1 MSVHLDFV
9 VLLGVLAP
17 LIGAL
22 VILTADVIWPRQQRL
37 HYVLAF
43 ISLVVAGLGVAPGL
57 AAGLGDTRETLCL
70 PVLKTGA
77 GEVFRESGQCLYSVN
92 AASSTLQLVA
102 IVAAFL
108 TLLLAW
114 PSESESPA
122 ERTSVMVA
130 LVLAATGGA
139 VGVAGAHDVASWII
153 ALEIA
158 TVPVIVLVALP
169 GTKAALS
176 GAVQLLT
183 TSLISV
189 GLVALGAATWYI
201 ATGTPMLSGDAALG
215 TASSGPN
222 RALLTLSI
230 LLFIAGLGFK
240 LSLAP
245 FHAWTP
251 TAYVGASL
259 PIATFLSGVSKVA
272 ALAALIVIVR
282 ALSGL
287 GAAGVVSVAVL
298 SVLSMTLGNL
308 VALRQN
314 NVVRLLAWS
323 TIAQA
328 GWVVLP
334 LTSPSNA
341 ATQAASIYLAAYVV
355 ATVLAFSVVTA
366 VSARYGQVRSGAA
379 AQIPGASVATVAD
392 LSGGLASGRMI
403 GSYSGLLRRSAF
415 LGGGLALALTSLAGI
430 PPGLLG
436 LVAKVGALRPVLS
449 EGWWLLALAAGI
461 NVVLGAA
468 VYFRWFRVLLA
479 EDPDGLPAGPEAAHP
494 AVAVAIAIGSAL
506 LLVLSLWPALLTG
519 LLG

>member
-1 MSVHLDFV
+1 MSVSVDFV

-17 LIGAL
+17 LVGAL
-22 VILTADVIWPRQQRL
+22 VVLVADVIWPRQQRL
-37 HYVLAF
+37 PYVLAF
-43 ISLVVAGLGVAPGL
+43 VSLLVAVWAPYQAL
-57 AAGLGDTRETLCL
+57 AQGRGDTTSTLCL
-70 PVLKTGA
+70 PSQPTAV
-77 GEVFRESGQCLYSVN
+77 CLYSVSS
-92 AASSTLQLVA
+92 ASALLQVVA
-102 IVAAFL
+102 ILGAFL
-108 TLLLAW
+108 ALLLAW
-114 PSESESPA
+114 PSEEHTPA
-122 ERTSVMVA
+122 DRTSVMVM

-139 VGVAGAHDVASWII
+139 VGVAGAHDIASWII

-158 TVPVIVLVALP
+158 TVPIIVLVALP

-189 GLVALGAATWYI
+189 GLLALAAAMWFV
-201 ATGTPMLSGDAALG
+201 ATGSLLISAGTVLRSAA
-215 TASSGPN
+215 SGPT
-222 RALLTLSI
+222 RALLTLSVV
-230 LLFIAGLGFK
+230 LFLAGIGFK

-251 TAYVGASL
+251 TAYAGAPL

-272 ALAALIVIVR
+272 ALAALIVIIQ
-282 ALSGL
+282 ALSSL
-287 GAAGVVSVAVL
+287 GAAGVAAVAVL

-314 NVVRLLAWS
+314 DVVRLLAWS

-328 GWVVLP
+328 GWIALP
-334 LTSPSNA
+334 LVSPSSA
-341 ATQAASIYLAAYVV
+341 ATRAAVVYLSAYVV
-355 ATVLAFSVVTA
+355 ATVLAFSVVVA
-366 VSARYGQVRSGAA
+366 VVARYGQVRSGAA
-379 AQIPGASVATVAD
+379 AQIPGAGIAD

-436 LVAKVGALRPVLS
+436 LVAKVGALRPVLA
-449 EGWWLLALAAGI
+449 EGWWVLAVLVAV
-461 NVVLGAA
+461 NVVLGVA

-479 EDPDGLPAGPEAAHP
+479 DDPAGFTPGPERAHP
-494 AVAVAIAIGSAL
+494 SVALAVAIGSAL
-506 LLVLSLWPALLTG
+506 LLVLSVMPAWLTN